1 MSENLIYA
9 DLNLTETTRPRLQK
23 VTDAQDPTY
32 AEVKVQSI
40 DANAATSDAP
50 SGKSCCSRTRAAVF
64 VAVITLLLVIV
75 VCLILMYHSTAS
87 SPPHSKTFSTTSK
100 ETLVTLGPVSA
111 PETSRDLQPPC
122 QNYKQKS
129 TNSAGCPPSWEK
141 NGKKCYC
148 LFGNQAFKAW
158 NAFRQQCADMG
169 SDLVIIENKE
179 ELNYLNLRTCGGY
192 YLLGLNYSESEEKW
206 KWINNVDHSTDMF
219 TVEERHS
226 DYFCA
231 VIGHGKV
238 SPAPCNG
245 DSTTKNMCEK
255 AADISARQNES

>member
-40 DANAATSDAP
+40 DTNAATSDAP

-75 VCLILMYHSTAS
+75 VCLILM
-87 SPPHSKTFSTTSK
+87 
-100 ETLVTLGPVSA
+100 LTLGPVSA
-111 PETSRDLQPPC
+111 PETSRDLRPSC

-129 TNSAGCPPSWEK
+129 TNSTGCPPSWEK
-141 NGKKCYC
+141 KGKKCYH
-148 LFGNQAFKAW
+148 FSENQTFKAW
-158 NAFRQQCADMG
+158 NTFRQQCADMG

-231 VIGHGKV
+231 VIGYGKV
-238 SPAPCNG
+238 SPASCNG
-245 DSTTKNMCEK
+245 DSTMKNMCEK
-255 AADISARQNES
+255 AANISARQNES

>member
-75 VCLILMYHSTAS
+75 VCLILM
-87 SPPHSKTFSTTSK
+87 
-100 ETLVTLGPVSA
+100 LTLGPVSA